1 MFKFVKKIPASVR
14 VFLKAVFISMIVLA
28 SCGPVSCRAT
38 EEGIILVS
46 DSYSCPKIEDFYVTG
61 EKSARIVFDQKV
73 EFKAFSL
80 NPDVSVEKMNIEC
93 AEDGGSLC
101 LVDVVF
107 SDNLSIGEKYN
118 FYGEVSD
125 KIGNSLTFSLPLL
138 GFNGRIPDIE
148 ITEVH
153 PKYSGGTK
161 ASVKYFKCEYVELR
175 VLSDGNLSGLELYS
189 ANDGELK
196 KFVFPALEVFR
207 GEIIIVHLRKKEDTA
222 VNELGEDIT
231 LSKTKYSSD
240 KARDLWAENEN
251 ARLGDEMDVILL
263 RNSADGM
270 VVDCV
275 CYADES
281 ASEWKSEEMKNA
293 AKIAAESGSW
303 NDSDIA
309 GAVRFTKMTATK
321 SLERI
326 AEESAAES
334 WRLSG
339 TSGETPGEIAY

>member
-1 MFKFVKKIPASVR
+1 M
-14 VFLKAVFISMIVLA
+14 
-28 SCGPVSCRAT
+28 
-38 EEGIILVS
+38 
-46 DSYSCPKIEDFYVTG
+46 
-61 EKSARIVFDQKV
+61 
-73 EFKAFSL
+73 
-80 NPDVSVEKMNIEC
+80 
-93 AEDGGSLC
+93 
-101 LVDVVF
+101 
-107 SDNLSIGEKYN
+107 
-118 FYGEVSD
+118 
-125 KIGNSLTFSLPLL
+125 L
-138 GFNGRIPDIE
+138 GFNGRTPDIE

-153 PKYSGGTK
+153 PKYSNGTK

-189 ANDGELK
+189 ANDGESK

-222 VNELGEDIT
+222 VNELGADIT

-293 AKIAAESGSW
+293 AKIAAESGNW